1 MAQTLRPPKAPNLPV
16 GPVEY
21 AQDYQNQLNKIQRL
35 YYNEIDNTLTSVL
48 ENNGGRFLNFPHIS
62 ASDTTDQYATGDN
75 VPTLVKWNTEESDGG
90 FDLQLAYAE
99 ALYSGVYRIDYSLQ
113 YVNTDNLIHEVVV
126 WMRLNGTDV
135 PRSATKFTI
144 PARKSAGVPSYLC
157 AVSFIVFSINAGDQ
171 IQLYWATDKAY
182 SSTGP
187 VEGVYME
194 YAPAQTSPYPHPVIP
209 SAVGSITFVSE
220 LPQ

>member
-1 MAQTLRPPKAPNLPV
+1 MAQTLRPPKSPNLPV

-21 AQDYQNQLNKIQRL
+21 SQDYQNQLNKVHRL
-35 YYNEIDNTLTSVL
+35 YYNEIDNMATALL
-48 ENNGGRFLNFPHIS
+48 ENNGGRFLNFPHIA

-75 VPTLVKWNTEESDGG
+75 IPTLVKWNTEESDGG
-90 FDLQLAYAE
+90 FDLQLTYAT

-113 YVNTDNLIHEVVV
+113 FVNTNNAIQDVVV
-126 WMRLNGTDV
+126 WLKVNGTDV

-157 AVSFIVFSINAGDQ
+157 AVSFIVFSVYAEDQ

-182 SSTGP
+182 NPVGP
-187 VEGVYME
+187 VDGVYME
-194 YAPAQTSPYPHPVIP
+194 YVPAQTSPYPHPVIP